1 MIGKKLPSLL
11 GDFHNCLEIILRI
24 LNDRLYGHKKD
35 WSEASGDDVLS
46 ITKGYAYCFF
56 VY

>member
-11 GDFHNCLEIILRI
+11 RDFHNCLEIILRI
-24 LNDRLYGHKKD
+24 LSDRLYGHKKD
-35 WSEASGDDVLS
+35 WSEASGDDV
-46 ITKGYAYCFF
+46 TKGYVYCFF

>member
-11 GDFHNCLEIILRI
+11 RDFHNCLEIILRI
-24 LNDRLYGHKKD
+24 LSDRLYGHKKD
-35 WSEASGDDVLS
+35 WSEASGDDV
-46 ITKGYAYCFF
+46 TKGYAYCFF